1 MTATAI
7 IWKGPVEAGE
17 VQKDNFIQQEQPIP
31 TMTDGTALVEIQTLS
46 VDPYMRVRSAAMG
59 LIMNG
64 HRTCLCLP
72 VLLHFKPHQWC
83 PVPLKAHLHCPG
95 GLGSTACL

>member
-31 TMTDGTALVEIQTLS
+31 AVTDGTALVEIQTLS
-46 VDPYMRVRSAAMG
+46 VDPYMRVSGRERAEKSSRARQRLRRLALM
-59 LIMNG
+59 
-64 HRTCLCLP
+64 
-72 VLLHFKPHQWC
+72 
-83 PVPLKAHLHCPG
+83 
-95 GLGSTACL
+95 